1 MVFSGFSP
9 WFMRFWW
16 LQQHT
21 TAISA
26 ISIPYVQDMPRHGG
40 AGTGDH
46 WAPSCSGVEPTKPT
60 SADEPGVWHKT
71 IRTKLKHTNKH
82 VFLMV
87 FNHFI
92 IFDGFWFLV
101 FESVGFKGLVD
112 FCLFFWVASSRG
124 KISTV
129 SLHQRPLWASWV
141 ESSSWVQGGEKAI
154 HYDLYFFFLGRVLLE
169 SYWSV

>member
-1 MVFSGFSP
+1 MFSGFSP

-26 ISIPYVQDMPRHGG
+26 ISIPYVQDMSRHGG

-60 SADEPGVWHKT
+60 TADEPGVWGHKT
-71 IRTKLKHTNKH
+71 IRTKLNKQTF
-82 VFLMV
+82 V
-87 FNHFI
+87 
-92 IFDGFWFLV
+92 FDGFQSFHHFWWFLISGV
-101 FESVGFKGLVD
+101 WIGWVQRAGRFLP
-112 FCLFFWVASSRG
+112 FFLGWFFSG

-141 ESSSWVQGGEKAI
+141 ESSSWVQGGETAI
-154 HYDLYFFFLGRVLLE
+154 HYDLYLFILAE
-169 SYWSV
+169 YY